1 MKPVLPIFLCV
12 LAHALGAQ
20 QQRVDFGFETVAEM
34 AAEAI
39 QDTKP
44 PEAPELPKDLAALDY
59 DDYRSIRFRPSKALW
74 WNHPVPFRV
83 EFFHLGHIFTEPVD
97 IYELSDTHRQLIPF
111 LPDSF
116 DYEQSGYKP
125 GFFDSPDGYA
135 GIRVKYPVNE
145 KEVDDD
151 LIVFQG
157 ASYFRALGQGQVYGL
172 SLRGLLMNTLGAHED
187 FPRFTKL
194 WLKKPRKGEKQLRIY
209 ALLQGEKVTG
219 AYAFTVRPNG
229 VTAIDVRCRLFFRE
243 GGAAE
248 VGIAPITSMF
258 VFGENSNHAPSDWRP
273 EVHDS
278 DGVLLH
284 ADSEWTWHALEN
296 LPGRAVK
303 KFPVGKVRGFGLLQ
317 RDRDF
322 ANYKDLESHY
332 EKRPSAWIE
341 PKGRWPTGTV
351 TLYSF
356 GTDTEA
362 ADNVNLFWQP
372 DLDPSSAGPLELA
385 YTITLRLKDPEH
397 ELAKVLETRV
407 GQRTLDTGANTVVI
421 EFSRPDR
428 IGKDAIPRLGF
439 GFEAGGLEI
448 LEEPVIQYN
457 PVQDRIRVFVH
468 LRTPEDPSENYSM
481 SGQLLDEGHKVSEKW
496 SYLWRP

>member
-1 MKPVLPIFLCV
+1 MLFIHLCL
-12 LAHALGAQ
+12 LAQALVAQ
-20 QQRVDFGFETVAEM
+20 QQRVEFSFENVAEM

-39 QDTKP
+39 KETKP
-44 PEAPELPKDLAALDY
+44 PTAAKLPQDLAELDY
-59 DDYRSIRFRPSKALW
+59 DEYRNIRFRPSEALW
-74 WNHPVPFRV
+74 WNQPIPFRV
-83 EFFHLGHIFTEPVD
+83 EFFHLGHIFSEPVE
-97 IYELSDTHRQLIPF
+97 IYELSDTHLQLIPF

-116 DYEQSGYKP
+116 DYEPIGYKP

-145 KEVDDD
+145 KDVYDD

-172 SLRGLLMNTLGAHED
+172 SLRGLLMNTLGERED

-194 WLKKPRKGEKQLRIY
+194 WLKKPKKGENQLRVY
-209 ALLQGEKVTG
+209 ALLLGEKVTG
-219 AYAFTVRPNG
+219 AYAFTVSPGG
-229 VTAIDVRCRLFFRE
+229 VTTIDVRCRLYFRE

-284 ADSEWTWHALEN
+284 ADSEWTWHAIEN

-303 KFPVGKVRGFGLLQ
+303 NFPVGKLRGFGLIQ

-341 PKGRWPTGTV
+341 PKGKWPTGTI
-351 TLYSF
+351 TLYTF
-356 GTDTEA
+356 ATDTEA
-362 ADNVNLFWQP
+362 TDNVNLFWQP
-372 DLDPSSAGPLELA
+372 DLDPDSSGPLELN
-385 YTITLRLKDPEH
+385 YTITLRLTGPEH
-397 ELAKVLETRV
+397 ELAKVLETRL
-407 GQRTLDTGANTVVI
+407 GQRTMDTGANTLVI
-421 EFSRPDR
+421 EFSRPESLEE
-428 IGKDAIPRLGF
+428 DAIPRLGF
-439 GFEAGGLEI
+439 GFDAGGLEQ
-448 LEEPVIQYN
+448 LEDPVIQYN
-457 PVQDRIRVFVH
+457 AVQDRIRVFVH
-468 LRTPEDPSENYSM
+468 LKNPQNLSKNYAM
-481 SGQLLDEGHKVSEKW
+481 SGQLLDKGHKVSEKW